1 MEYYYTSSEKINE
14 TEGKLLIDEY
24 EFRHLVKVL
33 RKKTGDKITVTD
45 GLRNI
50 YNCEIK
56 KIDRDKMLCS
66 ILSKDF
72 NLFEPDIDLT
82 LCIAPLRNMSRY
94 EFAMEKAVEL
104 GVNKIVPV
112 ITDFTILKNEFSRN
126 KRDRIEKII
135 IAAMGQ
141 SQRCFKPLFEKCVK
155 LNELIK
161 KFSDEKN
168 KVVMYEFSDDM
179 NPYKYDS
186 SSNKVILLIGPEGGF
201 SKEEIRDLTNSGWQI
216 RSLGSRKVR
225 AETAAIISINQII
238 SKLN

>member
-1 MEYYYTSSEKINE
+1 MEYYYTTSPNINE
-14 TEGKLLIDEY
+14 TEGRLIIDEY

-50 YNCEIK
+50 YNCEIR
-56 KIDRDKMLCS
+56 KIDRDKMHCR

-104 GVNKIVPV
+104 GVNTIVPV

-155 LNELIK
+155 LNEFIK

-168 KVVMYEFSDDM
+168 KVVMYEFSEDM
-179 NPYKYDS
+179 KPYSYDS
-186 SSNKVILLIGPEGGF
+186 SSDRVILLIGPEGGF
-201 SKEEIRDLTNSGWQI
+201 SKEEIRDLRNSGWQI
-216 RSLGSRKVR
+216 KSLGSRKVR
-225 AETAAIISINQII
+225 AETAAIVSINQII